1 MAKANPMKGYDKFLK
16 RKMMLSRIVG
26 IFCCLLAIGSVVTYY
41 LKTINEWLSIIT
53 IAYCVA
59 TIFTANSFLQ
69 DIKVGN
75 PWQRMNGFCS
85 VIIYLLTA
93 FLIVWG
99 FVHGH
104 LTTQF

>member
-1 MAKANPMKGYDKFLK
+1 MNKNFMKEYSIYLK
-16 RKMMLSRIVG
+16 RKMMVSRIMG
-26 IFCCLLAIGSVVTYY
+26 IFCCLLAIGAIAIYY
-41 LKTINEWLSIIT
+41 LKTINNWLCVIT

-75 PWQRMNGFCS
+75 PWQRINGACS
-85 VIIYLLTA
+85 IILYLLTV
-93 FLIVWG
+93 FVIVLG
-99 FVHGH
+99 FVEGH